1 MSAIVFATG
10 GTTADARTV
19 EHPWENYQFVT
30 SAAAQA
36 LGPLFNDLK
45 VRAVANCLTAGNL
58 WGGFLFA
65 HEICRHLGV
74 KYYPFASVVE
84 HDALSEAVSVGNIDT
99 IICLPSFA
107 ERLLTPARKIQLAS
121 VRNIFYLGEM
131 FPDTLVDKAQALLPG
146 VIIKPLAYTSQE
158 TGPVGFQC
166 AHLSGSH
173 YHIYDHIELVHSSHG
188 GEFNVTVRYPE
199 KKHLLNHTMGDVGI
213 LERNFRCP
221 CGQTGDVL
229 HLHGRIPTSRN
240 ILGTSISIHEFA
252 LVLSEGSGRLV
263 SDTDLQLVEVDHHE
277 HGLGLV
283 LMVSERVLNSFDA
296 IDTWLKSSPLISEL
310 ISDSLYFHVFIA
322 DKRSFLTSETT
333 HKIKTFIRTQTR
345 PVEDKASY
353 LVIKDVDNHQG
364 T

>member
-1 MSAIVFATG
+1 
-10 GTTADARTV
+10 
-19 EHPWENYQFVT
+19 
-30 SAAAQA
+30 
-36 LGPLFNDLK
+36 
-45 VRAVANCLTAGNL
+45 
-58 WGGFLFA
+58 
-65 HEICRHLGV
+65 
-74 KYYPFASVVE
+74 
-84 HDALSEAVSVGNIDT
+84 
-99 IICLPSFA
+99 
-107 ERLLTPARKIQLAS
+107 
-121 VRNIFYLGEM
+121 
-131 FPDTLVDKAQALLPG
+131 
-146 VIIKPLAYTSQE
+146 
-158 TGPVGFQC
+158 
-166 AHLSGSH
+166 
-173 YHIYDHIELVHSSHG
+173 
-188 GEFNVTVRYPE
+188 
-199 KKHLLNHTMGDVGI
+199 MGDVGI